1 MDTDQLSKKILEL
14 VGGNENILSFTHC
27 MTRLRFVFKDKAKV
41 HHEEITNIPE
51 VIKVMDFGGQYQI
64 VLGAIVEDVY
74 KEILKIKDVPGK
86 EDKSSD
92 SNIIDTKVK
101 NNSNKKKH
109 SIMDDLIGTLS
120 GIFTPLIPA
129 MLGMS
134 FLKVLC
140 IILNVFLGVTDSNTT
155 YGILMTL
162 SDSFFYFLPML
173 VAWSAARRFDANIGI
188 SLVIIGL
195 LIHPNFIKLLTDNN
209 DASFLNIPVTN
220 VTYAS
225 SVLPAILSIYLLSKV
240 EILLK
245 TLIPKALNSI
255 MVPFISLLVVAP
267 VTILILGPI
276 GNWGGTF
283 ITTIF
288 TSLYEF
294 SPILAG
300 TLIGGTWQILIIGG
314 MHIVILSLVTV
325 PNIATL
331 GRDTVIVTHA
341 PSLMCQYAAGLAV
354 AAKVKDAKI
363 KKTAL
368 TLTLTGFFGGSIVEP
383 VMYGINL
390 KYKKPFYFVLVGG
403 AIGGAI
409 AGGSL
414 AGVTAPVALSIY
426 SLPAYFGV
434 GFTGLMIG
442 AVVGS
447 LITFIL
453 TYLFGIEEKIDLSS
467 PTHESNVPFTA

>member
-1 MDTDQLSKKILEL
+1 MDTVQLAKRIFEL
-14 VGGNENILSFTHC
+14 VGGNENISSVTHC
-27 MTRLRFVFKDKAKV
+27 MTRLRLVVKDKAKIQ
-41 HHEEITNIPE
+41 HDELSGMPE

-64 VLGAIVEDVY
+64 VLGAIVDDVY
-74 KEILKIKDVPGK
+74 KEFLKLCDRAGGFGGRPESSVSGTEAKGPGERGK
-86 EDKSSD
+86 Q
-92 SNIIDTKVK
+92 KV
-101 NNSNKKKH
+101 
-109 SIMDDLIGTLS
+109 MDNLIGTLS

-140 IILNVFLGVTDSNTT
+140 IILDVFFGVTDSNTT
-155 YGILMTL
+155 YAILMTL

-173 VAWSAARRFDANIGI
+173 VAWSAARRFETNIGVALI
-188 SLVIIGL
+188 IIGL
-195 LIHPNFIKLLTDNN
+195 LLHPNFLKLLENSDV
-209 DASFLNIPVTN
+209 SFLGIPVTN
-220 VTYAS
+220 VYYAS
-225 SVLPAILSIYLLSKV
+225 SVLPAILSVYLLSKV
-240 EILLK
+240 EFLLK
-245 TLIPKALNSI
+245 RIIPKALNSI

-267 VTILILGPI
+267 VTILVLGPI
-276 GNWGGTF
+276 GNWTGTF
-283 ITTIF
+283 ITSIF
-288 TSLYEF
+288 TSLYQF

-300 TLIGGTWQILIIGG
+300 ALIGGTWQILIIGG

-354 AAKVKDAKI
+354 ALKAKDPKV
-363 KKTAL
+363 KKTAM

-403 AIGGAI
+403 AVGGAI

-442 AVVGS
+442 AAVGS
-447 LITFIL
+447 LITFVL
-453 TYLFGIEEKIDLSS
+453 TYLFGINEKVEVASS
-467 PTHESNVPFTA
+467 KGESAVPYTA